1 MNRKIDKLIPKAIDA
16 LKDTANCKI
25 STDGRSIDSA
35 YRSAISSFGAAITLG
50 SLKAAVAVFTK
61 DAEGGEAGIKRSEL
75 LRAIHFLVFEN
86 EGWPEKAK
94 DVFNRVIAET
104 AISANER
111 SLRQRFIN
119 AAVALKLAMNAFEL
133 TKKENIGGG
142 EGAES

>member
-86 EGWPEKAK
+86 EGWLEKAE
-94 DVFNRVIAET
+94 VFNRVIAET

-111 SLRQRFIN
+111 SLRHRFIN

-133 TKKENIGGG
+133 TKKENTGGG
-142 EGAES
+142 EGEES